1 MKTKMKMKVFALIAG
16 ALALCLALVGCGG
29 GSKADPKKAFI
40 GTWELTEI
48 SGATEDDMALLKA
61 FGMTVEAAFAEDGTF
76 KLGMFGE
83 NLEGTWNAKSADK
96 ITLTVEGDSLE
107 GTLKDGKL
115 NFTIDGD
122 GMTFKKTTDEV
133 KDLSTT
139 TGFDWGGENG
149 GDDGYINGG
158 GTDDGNDDD
167 EEIRLVDKM
176 LVNDDVVTIAVV
188 SMKKDWLG
196 DCGYVLKIA
205 NNTSDTVIDVNAAY
219 NTWSV
224 GNRMVSPYLYETLK
238 PGTYTEAFMYF
249 SGDVVASLDDLIS
262 ADGRIDVMDTDT
274 YDTLGQYDI
283 HIDTY

>member
-1 MKTKMKMKVFALIAG
+1 MKTKTKMKVFALIAG

-29 GSKADPKKAFI
+29 SSKADPKKAFV

-61 FGMTVEAAFAEDGTF
+61 FGMAVEAALAEDGTF
-76 KLGMFGE
+76 KMGMFGE
-83 NLEGTWNAKSADK
+83 NLEGTWEAKSAEK
-96 ITLTVEGDSLE
+96 ITLTIEGESLE

-158 GTDDGNDDD
+158 GTDNGGDDG

-176 LVNDDVVTIAVV
+176 LVNDDVVTIAVI
-188 SMKKDWLG
+188 SMKKDWMG
-196 DCGYVLKIA
+196 DCGYVLRIA
-205 NNTSDTVIDVNAAY
+205 NNTSDTTIDVNAAY

-249 SGDVVASLDDLIS
+249 SGDTVASLDDLIS
-262 ADGRIDVMDTDT
+262 ADGRIDVMDTNT

-283 HIDTY
+283 HID